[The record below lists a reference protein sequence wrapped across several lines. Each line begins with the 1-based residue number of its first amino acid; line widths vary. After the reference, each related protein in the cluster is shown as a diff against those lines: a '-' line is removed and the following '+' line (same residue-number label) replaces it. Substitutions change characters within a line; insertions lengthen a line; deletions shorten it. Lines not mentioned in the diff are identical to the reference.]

1 MMKMRER
8 IICCGIAIIMFFL
21 GMCLDT
27 IETHSS
33 FLCATIGHEH
43 AAFSSVDYLT
53 EGADSC
59 TSEMI
64 GKGNSL
70 STIRGD
76 FGRTSIRWDKTI
88 VLSIVVGA
96 ILQYLLYLRS
106 TIAGDCFEILHSDTV
121 AVHYIHC
128 KDGEK

>member
-1 MMKMRER
+1 
-8 IICCGIAIIMFFL
+8 
-21 GMCLDT
+21 
-27 IETHSS
+27 
-33 FLCATIGHEH
+33 
-43 AAFSSVDYLT
+43 LT

-64 GKGNSL
+64 GKGNNL

-106 TIAGDCFEILHSDTV
+106 TIAGDCFDILHSDTV
-121 AVHYIHC
+121 AVQYIHC